1 MITIILLIGFIIL
14 TGHLFLKINKKI
26 NILKKYLTYTTKLQL
41 SEDKLYLLKEI
52 NNKSTFNL
60 NFLHKEI
67 EKLKIKKQ
75 NEFKVYIREFL
86 KNKSKENK
94 DFIIKELE
102 EKNIEVKKHIDKK
115 LNNFKKAIYQN
126 LNQKQQDLVSKEFKN
141 LRNNVSQDMEDLVE
155 RIMNSFFKII

>member
-86 KNKSKENK
+86 KNKS
-94 DFIIKELE
+94 
-102 EKNIEVKKHIDKK
+102 
-115 LNNFKKAIYQN
+115 
-126 LNQKQQDLVSKEFKN
+126 
-141 LRNNVSQDMEDLVE
+141 
-155 RIMNSFFKII
+155 

>member
-26 NILKKYLTYTTKLQL
+26 NILEKYLTYTTKLQL

-155 RIMNSFFKII
+155 RIMNSRIL

>member
-155 RIMNSFFKII
+155 RIMNSRIL